1 MRPCRVEGHFLRHLR
16 FDLSPGD
23 KAKKDKSIQ
32 KCTHLLLSLEY
43 ARIPGGCFSVQIA
56 PNVILPSLHSSLLT
70 VHKMQVTLMPLMRKR
85 QEKLKELLLNL
96 LGLAE
101 LTQKSGL
108 YLTRELYSISWD
120 KSGWKRRLKKEEGM
134 YVHT

>member
-1 MRPCRVEGHFLRHLR
+1 M
-16 FDLSPGD
+16 
-23 KAKKDKSIQ
+23 
-32 KCTHLLLSLEY
+32 
-43 ARIPGGCFSVQIA
+43 QIA

-120 KSGWKRRLKKEEGM
+120 KP
-134 YVHT
+134 